1 MGSVRVS
8 IDDPMH
14 SVPGSFVT
22 NVANVAARWNV
33 PRTALL
39 AEIGVTSE
47 SLEDPSTRIPWD
59 DFVALVDRARRVTGE
74 PGFGLFLGL
83 HARVSAYGYL
93 GFAAMTARVL
103 REALELVVRF
113 GPTQTTAIRLR
124 LDRRG
129 SSAILTI
136 EEDASLGAARES
148 ILYATSVGLW
158 RMGNTITGRDLVGE
172 ADFAFPEPP
181 FAARLE
187 PVIGPPGRVRY
198 DQDDNRLI
206 FPSEQL
212 EWPLT
217 LSDPA
222 AMRLAREQCERELN
236 LLSRKT
242 SLASKVAARIV
253 DGAGDVRPLETIARD
268 LAMSTRTL
276 KRRLA
281 DEGASYKG
289 LLEERR
295 KLRSFELLRSD
306 LTVDTVAE
314 RLGYSDAANFTR
326 AFRRWTNK
334 TPRQFRGDSVAVT
347 ASRRS
352 PK

>member
-1 MGSVRVS
+1 MEAV
-8 IDDPMH
+8 H
-14 SVPGSFVT
+14 SVPGSFAT
-22 NVANVAARWNV
+22 NVVNVAARWNV
-33 PRTALL
+33 PRGALL
-39 AEIGVTSE
+39 AEIGVTPE

-59 DFVALVDRARRVTGE
+59 DFVALIDRARRVTSE
-74 PGFGLFLGL
+74 PGFGLYLGL
-83 HARVSAYGYL
+83 HARISAHGYL

-113 GPTQTTAIRLR
+113 GPTQTTAIGLR
-124 LDRRG
+124 LGRHG
-129 SSAILTI
+129 SSAVLTI
-136 EEDASLGAARES
+136 EEHASLGAARES

-158 RMGNTITGRDLVGE
+158 RMGNAITGRDLTGE

-181 FAARLE
+181 FAARLA
-187 PVIGPPGRVRY
+187 PMIGPPGRVRY
-198 DQDDNRLI
+198 DQDESRLV

-212 EWPLT
+212 EWPLA

-222 AMRLAREQCERELN
+222 AMRLALEQCERDLT
-236 LLSRKT
+236 LLSGEST
-242 SLASKVAARIV
+242 LASRVSARIV
-253 DGAGDVRPLETIARD
+253 DGSGEVRPLETIARE
-268 LAMSTRTL
+268 LAMSSRTL

-281 DEGASYKG
+281 EEGASYTE

-306 LTVDTVAE
+306 LSIDGIAE

-334 TPRQFRGDSVAVT
+334 TPSQFRSSSTPAT
-347 ASRRS
+347 ASRRN
-352 PK
+352 PR